1 MVFNVS
7 LVCQRNKEIAEIV
20 QKKSPSV
27 QLNSIVEPQSF
38 AQKKIIEACGFPVLN
53 SDGKSRDDF
62 WSKIWTRVIKLRGKQ
77 YRLPGGALGR
87 EFTSKYASVINSL
100 AQGYQNS
107 EASVCFVPLIL
118 QKE

>member
-1 MVFNVS
+1 
-7 LVCQRNKEIAEIV
+7 
-20 QKKSPSV
+20 
-27 QLNSIVEPQSF
+27 LNSIVEPQSF
-38 AQKKIIEACGFPVLN
+38 AQKKIIEAFGFPLLN

-62 WSKIWTRVIKLRGKQ
+62 WGKIWTRVIKLRGKQ

-87 EFTSKYASVINSL
+87 EFTSKYASVIDSL

-118 QKE
+118 QKDKNFKKTADIRRLISRRLKM